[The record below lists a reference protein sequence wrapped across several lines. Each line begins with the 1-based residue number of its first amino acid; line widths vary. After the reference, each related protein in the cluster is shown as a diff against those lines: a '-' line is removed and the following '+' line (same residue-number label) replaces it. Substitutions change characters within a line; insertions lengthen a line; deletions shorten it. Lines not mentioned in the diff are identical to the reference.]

1 MVLGLIIAAL
11 VILAVVWY
19 LVIKKLKKS
28 KEIATISLKR
38 RKKYICMYCGD
49 EFNEGICPKCGRD
62 TKVPL

>member
-38 RKKYICMYCGD
+38 RKYICMYCGD
-49 EFNEGICPKCGRD
+49 EFNESICPKCGRD